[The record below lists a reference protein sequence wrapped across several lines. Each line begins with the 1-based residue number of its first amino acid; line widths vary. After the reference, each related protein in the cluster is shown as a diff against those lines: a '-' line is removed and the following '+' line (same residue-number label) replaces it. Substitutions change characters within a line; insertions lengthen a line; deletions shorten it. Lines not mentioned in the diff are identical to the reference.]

1 MKISQ
6 EQKAENRSKIIAA
19 AVELIG
25 EKGLKAAT
33 MRQIA
38 RQAGVGDATI
48 YNYFPTKEAIL
59 YGYYEDHMRACI
71 EALKA
76 LPEFERFSLQEQIQ
90 TLFDTSL
97 SLYLPDREFVA
108 NTFYQTLLAG
118 SGDWARLKPIRALFL
133 AAIGEML
140 TAAAEVGEIPDQVFE
155 DLIGQFFMEAYLG
168 VIVYWLADTSDG
180 FSNTSVLVDRGL
192 DLACALLKAGIANKL
207 FDMAL
212 FLFKTHIVY
221 RMEALASLSPFK
233 ASGKLKRRFMEA
245 DNEV

>member
-1 MKISQ
+1 MKISNQ
-6 EQKAENRSKIIAA
+6 QKLENRHTIIKV

-25 EKGLKAAT
+25 DNGLKATT

-38 RQAGVGDATI
+38 RQAGIGDATI

-59 YGYYEDHMRACI
+59 YGYYEDHIRACI
-71 EALKA
+71 EALKV

-108 NTFYQTLLAG
+108 NTFHQTLLAG

-133 AAIGEML
+133 TAIGDML

-155 DLIGQFFMEAYLG
+155 ELINQFFMEAYLG

>member
-25 EKGLKAAT
+25 DSGLKAAT

-71 EALKA
+71 EALKTV
-76 LPEFERFSLQEQIQ
+76 PEFQSFSLQEQIQ
-90 TLFDTSL
+90 TLFDTSHT
-97 SLYLPDREFVA
+97 LYLPDREFVA
-108 NTFYQTLLAG
+108 QTFRRTFLAG

-133 AAIGEML
+133 AAIGDML
-140 TAAAEVGEIPDQVFE
+140 DAAAEVGEIPDQVFE

-168 VIVYWLADTSDG
+168 VTLYWLKDTSDHFG
-180 FSNTSVLVDRGL
+180 NTSLLVDRGL
-192 DLACALLKAGIANKL
+192 DLACAMLKAGVANKL

-212 FLFKTHIVY
+212 FLFKTHIVG
-221 RMEALASLSPFK
+221 RMEALAARSPFGS
-233 ASGKLKRRFMEA
+233 SGSLKRRFMEA
-245 DNEV
+245 FDA

>member
-6 EQKAENRSKIIAA
+6 EQKAENRRKIIEA

-25 EKGLKAAT
+25 ESGLKAAT

-59 YGYYEDHMRACI
+59 YGYYEDHMRTCI

-76 LPEFERFSLQEQIQ
+76 VPDFQRFSLQEQVQ
-90 TLFDTSL
+90 TLFDTSQ

-108 NTFYQTLLAG
+108 HTFRRTFLAG
-118 SGDWARLKPIRALFL
+118 SGDWTRLKPIRAIFL
-133 AAIGEML
+133 AAIGDML
-140 TAAAEVGEIPDQVFE
+140 DAAAEVGEIPDQVFE

-192 DLACALLKAGIANKL
+192 DLACALIKAGIANKL

-212 FLFKTHIVY
+212 FLFKTHIVA
-221 RMEALASLSPFK
+221 RMEALAAHAPFG
-233 ASGKLKRRFMEA
+233 ASGKRKRRFMEA
-245 DNEV
+245 FDE